1 MAALTHGQE
10 LGRYVVKN
18 LIKQNRYTET
28 YRVEDE
34 DHHPF
39 FLKLF
44 ILKDMP
50 AKLVNPETGI
60 VFEIEYSKQLTH
72 KNLVSYVDSGTVNLE
87 RGECSCYLTNYF
99 TGELLAEKLYRE
111 GKSGKRRHWLFSVGF
126 PKSSTWDMPRN
137 RVRER
142 CISI

>member
-1 MAALTHGQE
+1 M
-10 LGRYVVKN
+10 VKN

-44 ILKDMP
+44 ILKNMP
-50 AKLVNPETGI
+50 AKLINPETGI

-72 KNLVSYVDSGTVNLE
+72 KNLVNYVDSGTVNLE
-87 RGECSCYLTNYF
+87 RGECSYYLTNYF

-111 GKSGKRRHWLFSVGF
+111 GKIGEEEALAIFRGIPEIIDLGHASKPCAGKVYFDMNRSPIGF
-126 PKSSTWDMPRN
+126 KHY
-137 RVRER
+137 
-142 CISI
+142 